1 MQPRESAAMEG
12 PQQCIAKR
20 AARCRKAQLSDIN
33 DEALKI
39 WPDTGRLYP
48 PAWLA
53 LLRQLGVKAKGK

>member
-1 MQPRESAAMEG
+1 MEG

-33 DEALKI
+33 DEALEI